1 VVRTRAGSG
10 RLGCLLFLLIVAGIG
25 YFGVNIGE
33 AYIRYYRYR
42 DAMSQS
48 ARFASTRSDDQIRRH
63 LAQVA
68 DSLGL
73 PEAAQ
78 RVIIRRDQSGVTIQA
93 HYIENLELPG
103 TVREFE
109 FNPRVTQK

>member
-1 VVRTRAGSG
+1 VLLVLAG
-10 RLGCLLFLLIVAGIG
+10 VG
-25 YFGVNIGE
+25 YFGINVGE
-33 AYIRYYRYR
+33 AYLRYYRYR

-48 ARFASTRSDDQIRRH
+48 ARFASTRSDDQIRRQ

-73 PEAAQ
+73 PESAR
-78 RVIIRRDQSGVTIQA
+78 RVVIRREAGGVTIQA